1 MDYWVALILGAAGG
15 LITASIGGLIAWRK
29 LRPDIRKTDA
39 ETAGLV
45 GQAWLD
51 LLTPMREEIA
61 NLRVSVSELKK
72 EIEARDEQRTADQKR
87 IEELEAEV
95 AELRKQ
101 IEDLGHEPRT
111 NQRRDG

>member
-1 MDYWVALILGAAGG
+1 MNWAALFLGAAGG
-15 LITASIGGLIAWRK
+15 LITASITAYIAWRK

-61 NLRVSVSELKK
+61 SLRASVSELKQDIK
-72 EIEARDEQRTADQKR
+72 ARDQQRKADQKR
-87 IEELEAEV
+87 IEELETEV
-95 AELRKQ
+95 AELRQ
-101 IEDLGHEPRT
+101 QLDDLGHQPRI
-111 NQRRDG
+111 RKR